1 MVINGKSQKYMPDGD
16 DPWGWISSVGSVM
29 DSLTCVIQRLG
40 FDSHPNFSLGLTWD
54 MTPFP

>member
-29 DSLTCVIQRLG
+29 DSLSCVMQRRG
-40 FDSHPNFSLGLTWD
+40 FEHYLTLR
-54 MTPFP
+54 